1 MTLLNVSSRRGA
13 LGIRCGVIQIV
24 ELGEDE
30 VFSAAVAGL
39 PKVAELIA
47 TFPVEDRMRALE
59 AAERSYLE
67 TARGLGYQEG
77 DALQW
82 AAAVMFRLRLT
93 QPTIAV

>member
-1 MTLLNVSSRRGA
+1 MS
-13 LGIRCGVIQIV
+13 V

-67 TARGLGYQEG
+67 TARGGYQEG

-93 QPTIAV
+93 QPTIAM